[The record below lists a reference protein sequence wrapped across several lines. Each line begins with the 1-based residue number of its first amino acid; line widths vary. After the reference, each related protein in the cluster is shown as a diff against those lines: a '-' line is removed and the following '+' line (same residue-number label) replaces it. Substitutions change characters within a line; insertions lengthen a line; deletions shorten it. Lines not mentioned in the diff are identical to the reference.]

1 MSKFN
6 YTMVAVL
13 VFIVVLF
20 FAMKA
25 EAEGYVGLGKSTFN
39 SHMMTGDS
47 YGTRTGRESIEL
59 SG

>member
-47 YGTRTGRESIEL
+47 YGTRTGT
-59 SG
+59 